1 MESGIGRNGKGRAF
15 VLPWAALVLAAG
27 MLAACEGGT
36 GPRDAG
42 RDEGTAE
49 VAGPDADAFAEAG
62 PDAGDAPEAADEGI
76 ADDGT
81 GDEPAAPDP
90 IPEGIDPD
98 SLVLPAGDAAP
109 DVVLPEG
116 VPIRVAALN
125 VYGFNFATP
134 QQVGAWLGLL
144 DADVVMLEE
153 IGSEHVPE
161 VAKAAGFAYFA
172 SGSGSKGMLSRTPLE
187 DVAVVPLVEG
197 RSLLHATSVIG
208 GVTFSLYGVHISWD
222 VAGNLQARQIAREV
236 LPADPLAHLLM
247 AGDFNDEHHST
258 QNAYLEEVLADAATA
273 AGWYPGQHISWPSS
287 GFDETEGAQTIDLVF
302 FRKEL
307 PALVKALDVPN
318 LSPLLSDH
326 KPVVADLLYPAGDAP
341 FATDQIG
348 RAHV

>member
-109 DVVLPEG
+109 EDRKSVV
-116 VPIRVAALN
+116 
-125 VYGFNFATP
+125 
-134 QQVGAWLGLL
+134 
-144 DADVVMLEE
+144 
-153 IGSEHVPE
+153 
-161 VAKAAGFAYFA
+161 
-172 SGSGSKGMLSRTPLE
+172 
-187 DVAVVPLVEG
+187 
-197 RSLLHATSVIG
+197 
-208 GVTFSLYGVHISWD
+208 
-222 VAGNLQARQIAREV
+222 
-236 LPADPLAHLLM
+236 
-247 AGDFNDEHHST
+247 
-258 QNAYLEEVLADAATA
+258 
-273 AGWYPGQHISWPSS
+273 
-287 GFDETEGAQTIDLVF
+287 
-302 FRKEL
+302 
-307 PALVKALDVPN
+307 
-318 LSPLLSDH
+318 
-326 KPVVADLLYPAGDAP
+326 
-341 FATDQIG
+341 
-348 RAHV
+348 